1 MSNPFDKFDTAQTS
15 APKNPF
21 DQFDNT
27 EPADRIAQADDY
39 NAELNQRMGIAEDQQ
54 ASPEQSERG
63 FVNNLVRGTGAAFT
77 RVGGEII
84 EGAGALAAA
93 KPKGAYYGV
102 AQGEL
107 PIAERNPFA
116 HEREMTDEQ
125 YRAQQEKGYAEALKM
140 SDALKSKE
148 FGYDK
153 DRNSVEKTKELFGKG
168 NWLAGTMTIPGMLT
182 DQLAQSIPYMLSA
195 PMTAV
200 AIGGNT
206 TRERVNNTNGKLMPD
221 AEDNAIGMV
230 VGAASGV
237 LERIMPRMLLRQGE
251 AMSQAEARAL
261 ADSATKYALRKIG
274 KEAAKDASVEALT
287 EAIQS
292 GVLEYVGQR
301 YGTDKAMSLQEAA
314 MQGLEG
320 ALIGG
325 GIGGGLGA
333 GRGAIDAVAGMR
345 SPESVDDN
353 GIDQPLNGE
362 EIGGGIVDD
371 MPVDAT
377 AQTEVRQL
385 GYNPERMV
393 VMPDGTTAWE
403 SELPALA
410 EQSAAAQHPGYARIT
425 ETPDQVEASLAEPVA
440 IDDEINSMMA
450 DLDNYRAE
458 RVRQTVQPAM
468 ENPAITGVNPFDQF
482 DDAPAAG
489 LFDGVREMQAA
500 ETNAAREQEARRREL
515 MNANFQEDEE
525 GGLFSGVRALA
536 EQSRYAPI
544 KNEIDP
550 GEIADI
556 YPADPAMNRPR
567 SESEQRLNVPIPKGF
582 TDQRLTRPEY
592 RTRLEYLAADLVKGG
607 GVGYVRDENDRITG
621 RTPSIN
627 PEWFKGIGENPD
639 TAMSVEATQAAI
651 QKALNGEKLGVRQM
665 RVVGAAMDA
674 ITGER
679 SNYARE
685 LLAMRETVRA
695 DRQAAFENWQRATNA
710 PIDAEFT
717 AIVSPKNVGEVYQ
730 EQDYTAESAIEDR
743 AISELADQ
751 AGMMGADWKDID
763 NALEL
768 NDIGAQTE
776 ALTQLIW
783 NLRNEHRAAPKQQ
796 PESTAAAGA
805 QSRSG
810 EGARPTESM
819 AGEAPNASQST
830 SQAEPV
836 NDIDTAASEAAL
848 SPLNNLPEPTEAQ
861 KEAGNYKK
869 AHVKIQGFDIAIEN
883 PRGSTR
889 SGTDS
894 KGNKWEVK
902 MHSHYGYIKRTEG
915 ADGEHVD
922 VFIGPNPESDKVFIV
937 DQINP
942 DGSFDEHKVLIG
954 FDSKLR
960 ARSGYKS
967 NYSNGWKVGPIT
979 SMSMDEFKDWVKNGD
994 TKKPLALNQSERA
1007 LDMVPT
1013 SVSEPKPD
1021 QETVKQPSSK
1031 EPQPSAGVSVSEK
1044 SKATEAIQ
1052 DLGEKIGGARKDNA
1066 ITTAK
1071 KSTRKLDDSDKP
1083 AWARRYIT
1091 AQNVDLPGV
1100 PNAGKWTVLDKQKKD
1115 FRGGYAPAVRN
1126 YFDTEQEAEAAIP
1139 LIAVSRNHS
1148 VRSAGNGKYEVWRT
1162 VNDRKRVKVVD
1173 LQFDSRE
1180 EAALYMAE
1188 NAAEIIETSTTFGEA
1203 NIPAPPDRERK
1214 GPEYRKGN
1222 VEGRDFMDT
1231 FGFRGVEFGNWNN
1244 QDDRR
1249 ALLNDAYDGLMD
1261 LATALNIPPK
1271 AISLN
1276 GDLALAFGARGQG
1289 LSSAKAH
1296 YERQKAVINLTKEN
1310 GAGSLAHEWFHA
1322 LDHYLGSQDGK
1333 ASSEWKIDDDGT
1345 RSFNTKGREEDYAS
1359 HGFKY
1364 SNSGVREVVRDAYS
1378 KLIKALFKKAETY
1391 VEDTQRADEFTGRA
1405 RKDLEFRINELRT
1418 DLAEQKDPKYWKRNN
1433 RPASTE
1439 QLAEFD
1445 AIAQQLLDGNDLA
1458 TEARKIEGGKSSWPY
1473 RMSNDSL
1480 EKISELYKSVR
1491 GRSGFGSGQTVGVL
1505 DRLRSAMGTYDSR
1518 LKMLAEAQQGSEKVK
1533 SVITNFAMDAKELD
1547 QGRGTDYWT
1556 TPHEMVARA
1565 FQGYVEDKIAEQGGV
1580 SRFLNYGPEGAGI
1593 PTPWGFK
1600 RPFPA
1605 GEERIAIN
1613 KALDE
1618 FIGSLETRETD
1629 KGVLLYSLS
1638 DKRKDSDAITRD
1650 AAQAI
1655 IDRISKDWKV
1665 PVKIK
1670 LIDTIA
1676 DLPNSIK
1683 SRMNKNDGGA
1693 EPSALIDES
1702 TGHVYINLSKVESER
1717 SIEELVFHEVYTHFG
1732 LRQLM
1737 GDAVSG
1743 IMGKLYLSLG
1753 AAEVDRLAKK
1763 YGVNV
1768 EAYEKA
1774 YEGKP
1779 VEMRRAIVAEELLA
1793 HMSEHTKPSVVK
1805 FAQELVG
1812 AIRAWLRK
1820 NGFAELAK
1828 ISESDMR
1835 HLLKQARETVTK
1847 GKNGDF
1853 TGLIYSLA
1861 GVSKS
1866 DRKALN
1872 KARSQAPLPE
1882 ATQELV
1888 EDDDLLTAWAYISQR
1903 EESFQLPT
1911 SRKKDLVEIAQ
1922 DIEGMNGFVVYEADE
1937 LALQND
1943 HGAENAWRIKTPG
1956 GEKASVFQEGNKVWI
1971 DVSDLESGDAGK
1983 RIYNIVANYAINT
1996 GRVFVGDPAGLSI
2009 MAKARRLENMLS
2021 SAMKF
2026 GTTRHLQPHKLQ
2038 LKDGEGVPGLKWKK
2052 GDDVNNIREM
2062 IITSYEAVKNQFP
2075 KVEDLTYNPE
2085 RDIFEDSTNGQEF
2098 TRRDFRELA
2107 ETARGMYEPGAGGIA
2122 PSAGRTTLER
2132 AVLTH
2137 SILRGTRSEK
2147 SRILEQLGGQRSE
2160 RLTEILYALPK
2171 TRPSGGFS
2179 ASGLQEKPIVYG
2191 IGIDSI
2197 LRVWQDKMRPLLR
2210 TQNAIKEDGGNI
2222 SEKEDAYLAE
2232 EAFHGKTENDLRKM
2246 RERYLEPMAKKMADY
2261 GIEREE
2267 LDMYLWAKHAK
2278 ERNAQIAKINPDML
2292 DGGSGMT
2299 NAQADQLLDQAK
2311 KEGKQLRLNE
2321 LAGIVYSLLDE
2332 KRKIMRHSL
2341 ADDSMVDTWNNAY
2354 KYYVPLKGRAV
2365 DDSGGSYPRV
2375 GRGFDIRGKESLR
2388 ALGRRTKPESP
2399 TLHAIKDTTES
2410 IIRYRKNEVGNALL
2424 ALVEANPNPDYW
2436 EAHDKDS
2443 PDFERKLLKKQGQEV
2458 VGAAKVINKE
2468 DYFITKRDGKEYYIR
2483 IEDPLLMRAMKN
2495 MGPEKMNWVVRQLA
2509 KISRF
2514 LSSMVTSYNPEFVI
2528 TNFSRD
2534 IQTAILNLQAEID
2547 LHDGKAKGKQ
2557 ITGKMIKSV
2566 PVAARAIYAS
2576 LRNKKLSG
2584 SMAEWQK
2591 SFDDFRNDGA
2601 NTGWF
2606 QLLDIEQQAAEL
2618 ADLMEMNKSTIKGQF
2633 LKNRKRIG
2641 DFVSNINSAVEN
2653 AIRLSVYKN
2662 AVDSGIT
2669 RKQAASLAKNLT
2681 VNFNRKGEVGA
2692 SMNALYMF
2700 FNASVQGT
2708 AAFARAMGT
2717 MKIDENGA
2725 RKLNV
2730 AQKAAIGI
2738 MFASFGLAILNRSV
2752 AGEDDDGESWWD
2764 KVPDYVKERNLVLMK
2779 SMWGGPEGEYITIP
2793 LPYGYNVFNALA
2805 TTLDSGVN
2813 GNKNVAQ
2820 SAGTMVKAM
2829 MGAFSPLGVAE
2840 SDSFAG
2846 AATRS
2851 LAPTAVKPLADL
2863 AANENFFGSKIF
2875 AENFEFGTK
2884 KPDSHLHLRST
2895 NDFWVWT
2902 AEFLNDSTGGSPYRS
2917 GLIDVSPDK
2926 MGYMFNYFV
2935 GGAGQFYSR
2944 IVHLGIKGVQDREIK
2959 ATEVPFV
2966 RRFTGKVN
2974 WYADQQKFYD
2984 RKEEI
2989 DQLVDERKTLDYGSQ
3004 ERKEFELEHKAMLSL
3019 QLTSKS
3025 VAAELTRLRKQRN
3038 KITDDEDMSEKDKE
3052 EKLKPIELKM
3062 QTAINRFNAAYK
3074 KAN

>member
-1 MSNPFDKFDTAQTS
+1 MSNF
-15 APKNPF
+15 F
-21 DQFDNT
+21 DQFDEPVSTGTPSENNFFDQFD
-27 EPADRIAQADDY
+27 EPQPADRIAQADDY

-54 ASPEQSERG
+54 PSPEQSERG

-84 EGAGALAAA
+84 EGAGALSAA

-140 SDALKSKE
+140 SDALKSNDL
-148 FGYDK
+148 GYDK

-261 ADSATKYALRKIG
+261 ADSATKYALGKIG

-371 MPVDAT
+371 IQRSPET
-377 AQTEVRQL
+377 QEEIQQL

-403 SELPALA
+403 SELPELSG
-410 EQSAAAQHPGYARIT
+410 QSAAAQHPAYARIN

-468 ENPAITGVNPFDQF
+468 QKAMSAPVQSGGNFFDQF
-482 DDAPAAG
+482 DDAPATG
-489 LFDGVREMQAA
+489 LFDGVREMQATEA
-500 ETNAAREQEARRREL
+500 NAVREQEAKRVEL
-515 MNANFQEDEE
+515 MNANFQENEE
-525 GGLFSGVRALA
+525 GGLFAGVKAPA
-536 EQSRYAPI
+536 EQALYEPV
-544 KNEIDP
+544 KNEVDNSSVA
-550 GEIADI
+550 EL
-556 YPADPAMNRPR
+556 YPADNAQPPAVDPV
-567 SESEQRLNVPIPKGF
+567 SAQELPTVLPVDPAPSVPEI
-582 TDQRLTRPEY
+582 
-592 RTRLEYLAADLVKGG
+592 
-607 GVGYVRDENDRITG
+607 
-621 RTPSIN
+621 
-627 PEWFKGIGENPD
+627 
-639 TAMSVEATQAAI
+639 
-651 QKALNGEKLGVRQM
+651 
-665 RVVGAAMDA
+665 
-674 ITGER
+674 
-679 SNYARE
+679 
-685 LLAMRETVRA
+685 
-695 DRQAAFENWQRATNA
+695 
-710 PIDAEFT
+710 
-717 AIVSPKNVGEVYQ
+717 
-730 EQDYTAESAIEDR
+730 
-743 AISELADQ
+743 
-751 AGMMGADWKDID
+751 
-763 NALEL
+763 
-768 NDIGAQTE
+768 
-776 ALTQLIW
+776 
-783 NLRNEHRAAPKQQ
+783 
-796 PESTAAAGA
+796 
-805 QSRSG
+805 
-810 EGARPTESM
+810 
-819 AGEAPNASQST
+819 
-830 SQAEPV
+830 QAEPV
-836 NDIDTAASEAAL
+836 PTVAEQIDAAASEAAL
-848 SPLNNLPEPTEAQ
+848 SPLNDLPEPTEAM
-861 KEAGNYKK
+861 KEAGNYRK
-869 AHVKIQGFDIAIEN
+869 AHVKIKGLDIAIEN

-889 SGTDS
+889 SGTASDG
-894 KGNKWEVK
+894 KKWEVK

-915 ADGEHVD
+915 ADGDQVD

-942 DGSFDEHKVLIG
+942 DGSFDEHKILIA
-954 FDSKLR
+954 FDSKLK

-994 TKKPLALNQSERA
+994 TKKPLALNQSEKV

-1013 SVSEPKPD
+1013 SVSAPKSDEAKPVESMPERVYVGMGSFAPKPIGKTLYRETNISGIDDLVRETLSNNDARGSISSVFVADSPDIALGQGDNKGVRVLFDGNLVSGSVNKKPGSEALSVSEYKTDYINKDALIAFSVPKNQKMRGLTKIMISRHFDNSESGDKIVYTKKGMPKGTDLSWVSGVD
-1021 QETVKQPSSK
+1021 QDPIKQSSIK
-1031 EPQPSAGVSVSEK
+1031 EPQPSAGVSVSERRAWERRSPK
-1044 SKATEAIQ
+1044 SWKSGDGQIIADHSMTVGGKKQNMFMVFADQKAFDAGNNYATAESLSEA
-1052 DLGEKIGGARKDNA
+1052 
-1066 ITTAK
+1066 
-1071 KSTRKLDDSDKP
+1071 
-1083 AWARRYIT
+1083 
-1091 AQNVDLPGV
+1091 
-1100 PNAGKWTVLDKQKKD
+1100 KQLVVSQ
-1115 FRGGYAPAVRN
+1115 P
-1126 YFDTEQEAEAAIP
+1126 EAEAP
-1139 LIAVSRNHS
+1139 
-1148 VRSAGNGKYEVWRT
+1148 KT
-1162 VNDRKRVKVVD
+1162 
-1173 LQFDSRE
+1173 
-1180 EAALYMAE
+1180 
-1188 NAAEIIETSTTFGEA
+1188 
-1203 NIPAPPDRERK
+1203 NIPELPKVEADLPPILTQTKKQFIAGMAKERGLKKDSPGYAAAVAKLEDEYTESVDRAQAELPFEK
-1214 GPEYRKGN
+1214 FNELNSDSPESINR
-1222 VEGRDFMDT
+1222 
-1231 FGFRGVEFGNWNN
+1231 
-1244 QDDRR
+1244 Q
-1249 ALLNDAYDGLMD
+1249 AYDALREDFGLD
-1261 LATALNIPPK
+1261 
-1271 AISLN
+1271 
-1276 GDLALAFGARGQG
+1276 
-1289 LSSAKAH
+1289 
-1296 YERQKAVINLTKEN
+1296 
-1310 GAGSLAHEWFHA
+1310 
-1322 LDHYLGSQDGK
+1322 SQ
-1333 ASSEWKIDDDGT
+1333 
-1345 RSFNTKGREEDYAS
+1345 R
-1359 HGFKY
+1359 
-1364 SNSGVREVVRDAYS
+1364 
-1378 KLIKALFKKAETY
+1378 
-1391 VEDTQRADEFTGRA
+1391 
-1405 RKDLEFRINELRT
+1405 
-1418 DLAEQKDPKYWKRNN
+1418 
-1433 RPASTE
+1433 
-1439 QLAEFD
+1439 
-1445 AIAQQLLDGNDLA
+1445 
-1458 TEARKIEGGKSSWPY
+1458 
-1473 RMSNDSL
+1473 
-1480 EKISELYKSVR
+1480 
-1491 GRSGFGSGQTVGVL
+1491 
-1505 DRLRSAMGTYDSR
+1505 
-1518 LKMLAEAQQGSEKVK
+1518 
-1533 SVITNFAMDAKELD
+1533 
-1547 QGRGTDYWT
+1547 
-1556 TPHEMVARA
+1556 
-1565 FQGYVEDKIAEQGGV
+1565 
-1580 SRFLNYGPEGAGI
+1580 
-1593 PTPWGFK
+1593 
-1600 RPFPA
+1600 
-1605 GEERIAIN
+1605 
-1613 KALDE
+1613 
-1618 FIGSLETRETD
+1618 
-1629 KGVLLYSLS
+1629 YSLS

-1779 VEMRRAIVAEELLA
+1779 VEMRRAIIAEELLA

-1820 NGFAELAK
+1820 NGFAELAE

-1835 HLLKQARETVTK
+1835 HLLKQSRETVTK

-1861 GVSKS
+1861 GVSKN

-1872 KARSQAPLPE
+1872 KARTQDPLPE

-1911 SRKKDLVEIAQ
+1911 SRKKDLVEIGQ
-1922 DIEGMNGFVVYEADE
+1922 DIEGMNGFVISEADE

-1943 HGAENAWRIKTPG
+1943 HDAENAWRIKTPG
-1956 GEKASVFQEGNKVWI
+1956 GDKAAVYQRGDKVWI
-1971 DVSDLESGDAGK
+1971 DVSDLNSGDDGK

-1996 GRVFVGDPAGLSI
+1996 GRVFMGDPAGLSI

-2052 GDDVNNIREM
+2052 GDDINNIREM

-2075 KVEDLTYNPE
+2075 EIENLRYDPESDSFVDAFSGEEKTDAWFNNIAADARRGFASVYEQDVQAAGSDSRVSEQSPEGVERGQLDASDIQGSSASSSRM
-2085 RDIFEDSTNGQEF
+2085 RDGG
-2098 TRRDFRELA
+2098 
-2107 ETARGMYEPGAGGIA
+2107 RGRIA

-2137 SILRGTRSEK
+2137 SILRGTRSERSK
-2147 SRILEQLGGQRSE
+2147 ILGQLGEQRSE
-2160 RLTEILYALPK
+2160 RLKKILYALPK
-2171 TRPSGGFS
+2171 TRPGGGFS
-2179 ASGLQEKPIVYG
+2179 ASGLQENPVVFG

-2210 TQNAIKEDGGNI
+2210 TQTAIKEDGGTI

-2299 NAQADQLLDQAK
+2299 NAQADQVLDQAK

-2399 TLHAIKDTTES
+2399 TIHAIKDTTES

-2424 ALVEANPNPDYW
+2424 ALVEANPNPEYW

-2443 PDFERKLLKKQGQEV
+2443 PDFERKLLKKQGEEV
-2458 VGAAKVINKE
+2458 VGTAKVINKE

-2509 KISRF
+2509 KVSRF

-2576 LRNKKLSG
+2576 LRNKKLTG
-2584 SMAEWQK
+2584 NMAEWQK
-2591 SFDDFRNDGA
+2591 SFDEFRNDGA

-2606 QLLDIEQQAAEL
+2606 QLLDVEQQAAEL
-2618 ADLMEMNKSTIKGQF
+2618 ADLMEMNKATVKGQF

-2653 AIRLSVYKN
+2653 AIRLSVYKS

-2752 AGEDDDGESWWD
+2752 AGEDDDGENWWD

-2813 GNKNVAQ
+2813 GNKSVAQ

-2884 KPDSHLHLRST
+2884 RPDSHLHLRST

-2944 IVHLGIKGVQDREIK
+2944 IVHLGIKGVQEREIE

-3074 KAN
+3074 KVN